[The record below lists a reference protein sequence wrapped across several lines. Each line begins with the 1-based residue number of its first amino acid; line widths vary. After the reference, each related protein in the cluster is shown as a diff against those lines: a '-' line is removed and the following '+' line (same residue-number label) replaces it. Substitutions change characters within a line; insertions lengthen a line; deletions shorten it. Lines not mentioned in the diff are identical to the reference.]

1 MLATGLVSF
10 LLFGGLATNRGL
22 GGVEARAVDVE
33 AEVRNTGAG
42 GGGDGQAPL
51 IMQQQYGL
59 PDIDLEELDFDDF
72 EDEFAG
78 DDFEDERRTSTLLSF
93 FRLLY

>member
-1 MLATGLVSF
+1 M
-10 LLFGGLATNRGL
+10 
-22 GGVEARAVDVE
+22 DVE

-42 GGGDGQAPL
+42 SGGDGQAPL